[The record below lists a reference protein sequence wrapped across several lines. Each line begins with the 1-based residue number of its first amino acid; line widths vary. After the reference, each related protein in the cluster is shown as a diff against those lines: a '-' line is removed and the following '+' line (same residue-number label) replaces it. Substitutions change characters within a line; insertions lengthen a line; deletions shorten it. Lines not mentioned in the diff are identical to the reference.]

1 MEESLLCS
9 SENLNR
15 SLYFLNRMLSWEKI
29 PKLLTF
35 NCFLML
41 KENSSN
47 VETDWTHAISIS
59 NEEFKAQVHYD
70 LGCFFFYK
78 ENYKLAT
85 AHFVECKQFFDA
97 IRESTGLITIDRDD
111 LEGYVLACM
120 GGSKKDLLH
129 QLRNSVSSQYTVR
142 KRRFLFKNFV

>member
-1 MEESLLCS
+1 MCTP
-9 SENLNR
+9 ENLNR
-15 SLYFLNRMLSWEKI
+15 SLNFLNNTLSWEKI

-35 NCFLML
+35 NCFVML

-47 VETDWTHAISIS
+47 AETDWNNAVPIS
-59 NEEFKAQVHYD
+59 NKEFKAQVHYD

-85 AHFVECKQFFDA
+85 AHFGQCKQFFYA
-97 IRESTGLITIDRDD
+97 IRDNTGLISVERDD

-120 GGSKKDLLH
+120 GGSRKSLLH
-129 QLRNSVSSQYTVR
+129 QLRSSVSSQYTV
-142 KRRFLFKNFV
+142 NFVFVCL